1 VRPFGFCPFVLSTTL
16 RQFLKK
22 GSIPDKR
29 PTLSSGSFMGMGGQK
44 HDAIDYLTAR
54 IQRLENKI
62 ETVRE
67 QVSDGRPQQYGVR
80 RCWSCLCG

>member
-1 VRPFGFCPFVLSTTL
+1 
-16 RQFLKK
+16 
-22 GSIPDKR
+22 
-29 PTLSSGSFMGMGGQK
+29 MGMGGQK

-67 QVSDGRPQQYGVR
+67 QVSDGRPQQYGVC